1 MSTASRVRSA
11 TVFGCMTLSFIVV
24 TGCVSTTAV
33 VAPPVEPVNPPPV
46 VDQATIQA
54 MGPPPGY
61 VKPENYWV
69 REKIILGVASEP
81 DAPVTPK
88 SSGKKGKKSKK
99 AGNKKPP
106 S

>member
-1 MSTASRVRSA
+1 MRTVRSLRS
-11 TVFGCMTLSFIVV
+11 TMGLGCMAVCFIFVI
-24 TGCVSTTAV
+24 GCTSTKAV
-33 VAPPVEPVNPPPV
+33 VEPPAEPSVETVTPPPV
-46 VDQATIQA
+46 VDQASIQA

-81 DAPVTPK
+81 EAPVIKK

-99 AGNKKPP
+99 AGT
-106 S
+106 

>member
-1 MSTASRVRSA
+1 ME
-11 TVFGCMTLSFIVV
+11 
-24 TGCVSTTAV
+24 TAV
-33 VAPPVEPVNPPPV
+33 PSPVA
-46 VDQATIQA
+46 DQAAVQA

-81 DAPVTPK
+81 EAPAIPK
-88 SSGKKGKKSKK
+88 SSGKKGKKGKK
-99 AGNKKPP
+99 ASK